1 MMTTKMRV
9 KSNRMHASRDEE
21 IDNFIYIY
29 LFVYI
34 LFIGLAATTLP
45 TFIFTVRSKCLFN
58 LLIIGLVS
66 CKLVQNLYLVL

>member
-1 MMTTKMRV
+1 MITMTTKMRV

-34 LFIGLAATTLP
+34 FIGLAATTLP

-66 CKLVQNLYLVL
+66 C